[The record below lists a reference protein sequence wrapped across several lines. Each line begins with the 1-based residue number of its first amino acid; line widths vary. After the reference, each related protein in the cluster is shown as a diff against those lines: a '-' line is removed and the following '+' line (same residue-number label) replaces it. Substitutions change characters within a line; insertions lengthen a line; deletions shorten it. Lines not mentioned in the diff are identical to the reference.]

1 MNGATHPT
9 TMASSLTISSVSAP
23 MWRWCIAAG
32 VTTGVVYALSPLT
45 VVVAISLV
53 CLCRWAVRDLDQR
66 ERRAV
71 LSLLGAAIA
80 LRVAAVA
87 ALVIMADRNA
97 ASFATFFGDEQF
109 YLLRAFRLYSVAMGI
124 PISSESFLYAYDQ
137 TGRGSFQEILI
148 FLQFLFGPVPYGI
161 HLLAVALFLTGVVML
176 YRLVRVAYGP
186 IPALVGFA
194 YLLFL
199 PSLFIWSVSALKE
212 PLYLLMTSF
221 VVVGTMAIA
230 RGRDVR
236 AKVGALLIVVALG
249 WWLETLRPAGRLI
262 TLGGAALGFALRLVS
277 LRRWAIALAI
287 GIVVVCLGLLAW
299 RGLPVRVQ
307 SQLQAS
313 ARYHRGHVLTPG
325 HSYKLLDQRFY
336 SSAWTPLE
344 FPAMTPAET
353 ARYLVRAP
361 IHFVVEPIPW
371 QVVSRV
377 ELAYLP
383 ELVIWYCALL
393 LVPFGLAAGV
403 RRDAL
408 LTCVLAAFSFISAG
422 TIALNSGNIG
432 TLVRHRALIAP
443 YLGWISALGLVSLL
457 AASWRRSERET
468 HA

>member
-1 MNGATHPT
+1 
-9 TMASSLTISSVSAP
+9 
-23 MWRWCIAAG
+23 
-32 VTTGVVYALSPLT
+32 
-45 VVVAISLV
+45 
-53 CLCRWAVRDLDQR
+53 
-66 ERRAV
+66 
-71 LSLLGAAIA
+71 
-80 LRVAAVA
+80 
-87 ALVIMADRNA
+87 
-97 ASFATFFGDEQF
+97 
-109 YLLRAFRLYSVAMGI
+109 MGI

-148 FLQFLFGPVPYGI
+148 FLQMLFGPIPYGI
-161 HLLAVALFLTGVVML
+161 HLLGAALFLAGVVLL
-176 YRLVRVAYGP
+176 YRLVRVSYGP
-186 IPALVGFA
+186 IPALVGFT

-221 VVVGTMAIA
+221 VVVGTMAI
-230 RGRDVR
+230 VR
-236 AKVGALLIVVALG
+236 ARSVRGKVVALLIVIMLG
-249 WWLETLRPAGRLI
+249 WWLETLRSAGRLI
-262 TLGGAALGFALRLVS
+262 TIGGAALGFALRIVS
-277 LRRWAIALAI
+277 LRRWAMAIAVGAVVAGIAL
-287 GIVVVCLGLLAW
+287 LSW
-299 RGLPVRVQ
+299 RGLPARVQ
-307 SQLQAS
+307 EQLQAS

-336 SSAWTPLE
+336 SSAWTPLQ
-344 FPAMTPAET
+344 FPAMTAAET

-371 QVVSRV
+371 HVISKV

-383 ELVIWYCALL
+383 ELVIWYGAVL
-393 LVPFGLAAGV
+393 LVPFGLAAGF

-457 AASWRRSERET
+457 AASRRSERST
-468 HA
+468 QA